1 MRTGRLV
8 AVAAALLV
16 AGCGAEDG
24 MDGSTPDASTSSG
37 PSSGP
42 SPTAGPSPTVGA
54 SATARPSP
62 TSAPTGAAAL
72 AAEDLADRLGVA
84 VDVVEVTRVEEVTWR
99 DASLGCPQPGM
110 AYAQV
115 LTNGTLVVL
124 EVDGTTYEYHAGGPR
139 APFLCENPQAP
150 L

>member
-1 MRTGRLV
+1 M

-24 MDGSTPDASTSSG
+24 MDGTTPDVASTSSG

-42 SPTAGPSPTVGA
+42 SPTGRPSPTAG
-54 SATARPSP
+54 PSP

-72 AAEDLADRLGVA
+72 AAEDLADRLGVD
-84 VDVVEVTRVEEVTWR
+84 VDDVEVTRVEEVTWR

-139 APFLCENPQAP
+139 APFLCVNPQAP

>member
-24 MDGSTPDASTSSG
+24 MDGTTPDAASTSSG

-42 SPTAGPSPTVGA
+42 GATAGGTSGPSSTAGPS
-54 SATARPSP
+54 SA
-62 TSAPTGAAAL
+62 SAPTGAAAL
-72 AAEDLADRLGVA
+72 AVEDLADRLGVA
-84 VDVVEVTRVEEVTWR
+84 VDDVEVTRVEEVTWR

-124 EVDGTTYEYHAGGPR
+124 EVDGTTYEYHSGGSR
-139 APFLCENPQAP
+139 APFLCENPQTP